1 MDHHGPGCQA
11 TARERNLAI
20 GALLGVVLGL
30 FPISYLSFQFDIKTQ
45 ALEVDETLLQEQIQY
60 AKAGKQSA
68 FNFLL
73 DQFWNQVYGFQLKR
87 VRSEY
92 EAEDIT
98 IETFSKA
105 FDKIDSY
112 DQSYKF
118 QTWLITISK
127 NIQIDK
133 SRKSNASI
141 TTRATEAQAEQF
153 NRIADQTPSPED
165 KLITEQNLAQL
176 LQYIKMLKPHYQEV
190 INLRYFQ
197 EMSYNEISSTLDE
210 PLNNVKVRLL
220 RARKLL
226 AEIINQNDE
235 A

>member
-1 MDHHGPGCQA
+1 MLP
-11 TARERNLAI
+11 TK
-20 GALLGVVLGL
+20 VVQTWQYM
-30 FPISYLSFQFDIKTQ
+30 FPIRFRHILTPF
-45 ALEVDETLLQEQIQY
+45 V
-60 AKAGKQSA
+60 
-68 FNFLL
+68 
-73 DQFWNQVYGFQLKR
+73 
-87 VRSEY
+87 
-92 EAEDIT
+92 AEDIT

-112 DQSYKF
+112 DPAYKF

-133 SRKSNASI
+133 SRKSSASI
-141 TTRATEAQAEQF
+141 TTRATEAQAVQF
-153 NRIADQTPSPED
+153 HRIADQTPSPED

-197 EMSYNEISSTLDE
+197 EMSYKQIANTLDE

-226 AEIINQNDE
+226 AEIINQKDE

>member
-1 MDHHGPGCQA
+1 
-11 TARERNLAI
+11 
-20 GALLGVVLGL
+20 
-30 FPISYLSFQFDIKTQ
+30 
-45 ALEVDETLLQEQIQY
+45 LEIDQDLLQEQIQN
-60 AKAGKQSA
+60 AKAGKQAA

-112 DQSYKF
+112 DSSYKF

-133 SRKSNASI
+133 SRKSNANI
-141 TTRATEAQAEQF
+141 TRATEAQAEQF
-153 NRIADQTPSPED
+153 ERIADQTPSPED

-176 LQYIKMLKPHYQEV
+176 LLYIKMLKPHYQEV
-190 INLRYFQ
+190 INLRYFR
-197 EMSYNEISSTLDE
+197 EMTYNEISSALNE

-226 AEIINQNDE
+226 AEIINQNDHT
-235 A
+235 